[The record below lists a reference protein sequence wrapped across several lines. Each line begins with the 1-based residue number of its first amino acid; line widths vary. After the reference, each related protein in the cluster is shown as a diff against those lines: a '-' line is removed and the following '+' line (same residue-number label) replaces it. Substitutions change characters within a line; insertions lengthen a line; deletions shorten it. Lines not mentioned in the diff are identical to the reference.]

1 MRHRTRYWPAAIF
14 LIAVACADGTGPG
27 ATIDDTEA
35 ADIVLDADA
44 MASSILLDHV
54 LFAGFAGFAA
64 ESDIAIASADVRQF
78 SRQRDCPLGGS
89 ISVAGQ
95 VERTITDEAT
105 EFSASASGS
114 WNACV
119 RGTRR
124 SDRTHTID
132 GSFAMSAFRRY
143 VDRRPSGPQTAS
155 KSGSFTVTRSD
166 GESRTCEFDITST
179 RYPDENKRVV
189 VGTICGR
196 DVNREVSWRHADG

>member
-1 MRHRTRYWPAAIF
+1 MRHRIRCLPAAIF
-14 LIAVACADGTGPG
+14 LIAAACADGTGPG

-54 LFAGFAGFAA
+54 LFAGFAA
-64 ESDIAIASADVRQF
+64 EGDIAIASADVRQF

-89 ISVAGQ
+89 ISVSGQ

-124 SDRTHTID
+124 NDRTHTID
-132 GSFAMSAFRRY
+132 GSFVMSAFRRY

-179 RYPDENKRVV
+179 RYPDENRRVV

-196 DVNREVSWRHADG
+196 EVNREVSWRHADG